1 MIEKVVTQNQI
12 KIIESLAR
20 QIWTEHYTPIIGKD
34 QVKYMLDKYQS
45 ENAISSQINNDGFF
59 YFLIYED
66 KTPVGYIGIQFKEKD
81 LFLSKLYVEA
91 SRRSRGFG
99 KKAVIFLEELAKEK
113 NINRIYLTV
122 NKYNSNTIK
131 AYEKFGFQNAG
142 SIVQDIGNG
151 FIMDDY
157 QMVKIL

>member
-1 MIEKVVTQNQI
+1 MIEKVVNQHQI

-34 QVKYMLDKYQS
+34 QVEYMLDKYQS
-45 ENAISSQINNDGFF
+45 EKAITEQISNDGFL
-59 YFLIYED
+59 YFLMYED
-66 KTPVGYIGIQFKEKD
+66 KSPVGYIGIQFKDKD

-91 SRRSRGFG
+91 SSRSKGFG
-99 KKAVIFLEELAKEK
+99 KKAVIYLEGVARENNMK
-113 NINRIYLTV
+113 RIYLTV

-131 AYEKFGFQNAG
+131 AYEKFGFHNAG

-157 QMVKIL
+157 QMVKII